1 MSEARTMW
9 WLEFPDGYRAGP
21 FTTRADA
28 MTAKRMSGPRRGL
41 ADARAVEAPVDP
53 EARAEFAEDRLARAE
68 ERAARA
74 ESRLELV
81 TEFCSLLRDFY
92 RGQNSPGRWASL
104 REAQLNTLEEF
115 EAVLADGEEAAVM
128 KFLRERFS
136 SAGASLE
143 VPDV

>member
-1 MSEARTMW
+1 MW

-28 MTAKRMSGPRRGL
+28 MTAKRMSGPRAGL

-53 EARAEFAEDRLARAE
+53 EARAEFVEDRLARAE

-92 RGQNSPGRWASL
+92 RGQKSPGRWAHL
-104 REAQLNTLEEF
+104 REAQLTTVDEF
-115 EAVLADGEEAAVM
+115 ESVLSQGESAPVWA
-128 KFLRERFS
+128 FLRRS
-136 SAGASLE
+136 KARGS
-143 VPDV
+143 